1 MATLTTIEPQ
11 SHHLPAGDSP
21 ADRFPALAPVSS
33 DGASLGLSALNDVL
47 AQELVRLLKLVADE
61 TRLRILHYLM
71 QAHEL
76 NVRTL
81 CGLLGQSQPAVSH
94 HLAMLKDAGLIECR
108 RSGKHN
114 FYRIVPQQ
122 CAQLLDRVFGV
133 HGTQTRKLR
142 LDNALLTYGRDGQ
155 PQAV

>member
-1 MATLTTIEPQ
+1 MATLTVTEPRTE
-11 SHHLPAGDSP
+11 PAAAGNHSP
-21 ADRFPALAPVSS
+21 PDA
-33 DGASLGLSALNDVL
+33 ASLGLSPLDAGL
-47 AQELVRLLKLVADE
+47 AYELVKLLKLVADD

-81 CGLLGQSQPAVSH
+81 CGLLDQSQPAVSH

-108 RSGKHN
+108 RDGKHN
-114 FYRIVPQQ
+114 YYRVVPQQ
-122 CAQLLDRVFGV
+122 CARHLDRVFGV

-142 LDNALLTYGRDGQ
+142 LDSATLTYGRD
-155 PQAV
+155 V